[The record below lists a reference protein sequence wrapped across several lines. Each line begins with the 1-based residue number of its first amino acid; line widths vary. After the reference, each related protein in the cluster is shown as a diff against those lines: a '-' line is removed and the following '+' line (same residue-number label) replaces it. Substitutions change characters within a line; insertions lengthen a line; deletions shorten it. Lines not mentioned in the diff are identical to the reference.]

1 MNAVVQ
7 QPQQSVAVSQKIDP
21 LSNLKR
27 AMYPQIKAL
36 AGNNEKKANALF
48 ATAVRIASDP
58 KIMACTQP
66 SIISFF
72 TRAIDLGL
80 NLDPAFGEV
89 YPIPY
94 GKELQFQL
102 GAKGYAA
109 LAQRLGG
116 WELQV
121 IPIFDC
127 DTYKVTKK
135 MENGFM
141 VNDKVIIEFDDAT
154 REANMHNQD
163 WCFEHLRCVM
173 ANARRLENGKYVTY
187 SLEPAMT
194 KGEINRRR
202 FLSSNQKSEITP
214 SGIWHDHFLA
224 MAEKTAL
231 GALAKKLP
239 KDGMDKFLKVIEDNE
254 KEAIEST
261 ATVVEMPQKPLS
273 TPAQSLEP
281 DNVEDA
287 VFSETPEPTV
297 DTNTGEIL
305 EPVILQY
312 TTTKELKGMID
323 ACESNNQLVALWETV
338 PDDVKP
344 KFQEQFDIKQDL
356 LRFG

>member
-1 MNAVVQ
+1 MNAVVQQPQ

-58 KIMACTQP
+58 KIMACSQE
-66 SIISFF
+66 SIINFF

-89 YPIPY
+89 YPILY
-94 GKELQFQL
+94 KNYKNNNIVELQFQL

-154 REANMHNQD
+154 REANMHDQD

-202 FLSSNQKSEITP
+202 LMSSNQTEGSYTKEPDKKRLAKGLPI
-214 SGIWHDHFLA
+214 GIWHDHFLA

-239 KDGMDKFLKVIEDNE
+239 KDGMDKFLKVVEDNE

-287 VFSETPEPTV
+287 VFSETPESPV
-297 DTNTGEIL
+297 DTSSGEIL
-305 EPVILQY
+305 EPVTL
-312 TTTKELKGMID
+312 
-323 ACESNNQLVALWETV
+323 
-338 PDDVKP
+338 
-344 KFQEQFDIKQDL
+344 
-356 LRFG
+356 